1 VGPYVNPSETY
12 NYYDLPFCQ
21 HNSMEVPKQSLGETL
36 KGDELTR
43 SLFDVRFK
51 SERLSHRSAAAA
63 LRCRRAPLPPRSA
76 ASPIGC
82 LGRAA
87 DVRMA
92 TLCELDFTAA
102 EYQQLRHAI
111 EDDYYFEFVT
121 DKLPMWGFVGETKV
135 EGGVD
140 RPYLFTHLHFHF
152 AYNGDQLI
160 EATVSTDAKLE
171 TMLVDPAGGAGGGEG
186 GHGGGGGGGGGAAEK
201 PPGTKLATKPIGFT
215 YSVTWTPTDVP
226 YGKRMDKYSKASF
239 LPMHLEIHWFSIIN
253 SFVTVILL
261 TGFLATIMMR
271 VLKNDFVKYEQ
282 DVEIG
287 GGGAGGDDDE
297 SGWKMIHG
305 DVFRFPPHVSL
316 LCSILGVGAQL
327 FALMVAFFLLGVVGV
342 FYAGHR
348 GHAHVAIIVLYALTA
363 CVSGYVSAA
372 MFRKFQGDNWV
383 HNVLQTAVLLAL
395 PFFIVFCFENTVAVY
410 NGATTALP
418 LSTIMFVAAVW
429 SLVTFPL
436 TVFGAITGRQRVGPT
451 AEFEAPCRTAKV
463 PREIPPY
470 SSHFRKKAVQ
480 MMIAGFLPF
489 SAIYI
494 EIYYIFASVWGHKS
508 YTVYSILLIVFVIL
522 LIVTSFVNI
531 ALTYFTL
538 AAEDHQWWWRAVLN
552 GGSTGIYI
560 YAYCFYYW
568 WFKAEMEG
576 FLQASFFFG
585 YMAVVCYAFFIMLG
599 AVGFVS
605 SLAFVRYIYSSVHAD

>member
-1 VGPYVNPSETY
+1 MLTGLAPLAGSTACRPIDEEMKVTVVKKIAIDGDGPLPFLLLAAALPPAAGAAAARAPAAQPRALDALQRWRRGAGLRQQGAPPTARRPPLAPRRADADAPPLWPARLRDQVGPYVNPSETY

-186 GHGGGGGGGGGAAEK
+186 GHGGGGGGGGG
-201 PPGTKLATKPIGFT
+201 
-215 YSVTWTPTDVP
+215 
-226 YGKRMDKYSKASF
+226 
-239 LPMHLEIHWFSIIN
+239 
-253 SFVTVILL
+253 
-261 TGFLATIMMR
+261 
-271 VLKNDFVKYEQ
+271 
-282 DVEIG
+282 
-287 GGGAGGDDDE
+287 
-297 SGWKMIHG
+297 
-305 DVFRFPPHVSL
+305 
-316 LCSILGVGAQL
+316 
-327 FALMVAFFLLGVVGV
+327 
-342 FYAGHR
+342 
-348 GHAHVAIIVLYALTA
+348 
-363 CVSGYVSAA
+363 SAA
-372 MFRKFQGDNWV
+372 
-383 HNVLQTAVLLAL
+383 
-395 PFFIVFCFENTVAVY
+395 
-410 NGATTALP
+410 
-418 LSTIMFVAAVW
+418 AAV
-429 SLVTFPL
+429 PPPPPPRR
-436 TVFGAITGRQRVGPT
+436 A
-451 AEFEAPCRTAKV
+451 AP
-463 PREIPPY
+463 
-470 SSHFRKKAVQ
+470 H
-480 MMIAGFLPF
+480 
-489 SAIYI
+489 
-494 EIYYIFASVWGHKS
+494 
-508 YTVYSILLIVFVIL
+508 
-522 LIVTSFVNI
+522 
-531 ALTYFTL
+531 
-538 AAEDHQWWWRAVLN
+538 
-552 GGSTGIYI
+552 
-560 YAYCFYYW
+560 
-568 WFKAEMEG
+568 
-576 FLQASFFFG
+576 
-585 YMAVVCYAFFIMLG
+585 
-599 AVGFVS
+599 
-605 SLAFVRYIYSSVHAD
+605 